1 MKSFFLQNI
10 LVCCFTF
17 VFAQCLLIAQNDE
30 STKITSVVDLT
41 MLQMELNKAASN
53 GEPDIIQVGEG
64 VFDLS
69 LLDQDLYYYPLP
81 QPKVSKE
88 ERYAIWI
95 KGAGGGKTIFDAGHS
110 SRKFALTST
119 QLKDDMGVSITVEG
133 ITFRNGGS
141 AGDFA
146 GLFIGTKKGRIEVK
160 DCEFLSTNGSR
171 GSTLLASTGGKD
183 ELGFTRIIGCRFDSL
198 STSVKLGNTR
208 SSTLVEESKFTNFR
222 DYPALDIGNNAGVSN
237 ISKCTFT
244 NNHTI
249 SEAPLNASVF
259 SGGTVEINNSTFE
272 NNGGS
277 MSGAVRV
284 AGREAAVNLNHNSFL
299 GNQNGRVSGGASI
312 SMDGSGRIIIDGNLF
327 KENSNNANGGGLTI
341 ITGGNKTVPGLN
353 NKVKIDDSKG
363 FIGVYN
369 NIFSKNTT
377 AANGGGVYIETQE
390 GKVEIINNT
399 LVQNSTEY
407 YPNCDKAAG
416 LCLKT
421 VMNDATAVIYNN
433 IFWNNMCKTKPG
445 IDLLID
451 NDPDVSLTGL
461 LSQDGIGASVLVSH
475 NIIRKESITITNTV
489 KVENQ
494 LNVDPLLDENFKL
507 KSNSPAIDAGTELGE
522 GILGSKDFN
531 RNSRPIDGDG
541 DGNAKID
548 IGAIEYQK

>member
-95 KGAGGGKTIFDAGHS
+95 KGAGVGKTIFDAGHS

-171 GSTLLASTGGKD
+171 GSTLLAWTGGKD
-183 ELGFTRIIGCRFDSL
+183 ELGFIRVIGCRFDSL
-198 STSVKLGNTR
+198 SETPKLGNGR
-208 SSTLVEESKFTNFR
+208 SSVFVEESKFTNFR
-222 DYPALDIGNNAGVSN
+222 DYPALNIHNIAGVIN

-244 NNHTI
+244 NNHTTF
-249 SEAPLNASVF
+249 EAPLNATTF
-259 SGGTVEINNSTFE
+259 FGTVEINNSTFE
-272 NNGGS
+272 NNRGG
-277 MSGAVRV
+277 MSGAVIV
-284 AGREAAVNLNHNSFL
+284 AGREATIKLNNNSFL
-299 GNQNGRVSGGASI
+299 GNKGSKSSGAI
-312 SMDGSGRIIIDGNLF
+312 LLTMDGSGKITVDGNLF

-341 ITGGNKTVPGLN
+341 ITGGNKFVPGLN
-353 NKVKIDDSKG
+353 NKVKISDSKG

-369 NIFSKNTT
+369 NIFSKNSCPG
-377 AANGGGVYIETQE
+377 NGGALYVETQE
-390 GKVEIINNT
+390 GKIEILNNT
-399 LVQNSTEY
+399 IVENRTLDL
-407 YPNCDKAAG
+407 PNCNHAAG
-416 LCLKT
+416 ICLKT
-421 VMNDATAVIYNN
+421 IMNDATAVFYNN
-433 IFWNNMCKTKPG
+433 IIWNNKCENKLG
-445 IDLLID
+445 IDLMID

-461 LSQDGIGASVLVSH
+461 LTPDGIGAKIYVSN
-475 NIIRKESITITNTV
+475 NIIRTYDV
-489 KVENQ
+489 KISKDVQIKNII
-494 LNVDPLLDENFKL
+494 NADPLLDSNFKL
-507 KSNSPAIDAGTELGE
+507 KANSPAIDAGTSLAH
-522 GILGSKDFN
+522 GIFGAKDFSGED
-531 RNSRPIDGDG
+531 RVV
-541 DGNAKID
+541 DGNDDGKKEVD
-548 IGAIEYQK
+548 LGALEYKKK